1 MNVVYLSPHFPPN
14 YYLFCVGLR
23 RLDANVLGIAEDPY
37 ESLRPEVQAALTEY
51 YRVSNMEDYDQV
63 LRAAGYFT
71 HRYGKIERVES
82 NNEHWLELEGF
93 LRENFNVFGK
103 KIAETAEIKR
113 KSRMKRKFEEAG
125 VEVAPG
131 RLVLS
136 LGEARE
142 FVREVGYP
150 AIAKPD
156 KGVGAASTFR
166 INDDQELESFF
177 RQKPDLEYFMEPF
190 VVGRIVTFDGLADHS
205 GNLVFHTSLQYSRN
219 VMEIVRDDDHMYYY
233 TLRDV
238 PADLVRAGSAS
249 VRAFDIR
256 EKFFHFE
263 FFRTPDGRLLGLE
276 VNVRPPGW
284 PTTDLF
290 NYANDFDIYQEWANV
305 AVRNRF
311 SAHSSRKYHAIYI
324 GRKHSIRYAHRHE
337 EIVERFGHYL
347 VHVTEMPHAFRRAM
361 GDYAY
366 IARSPNLDELKE
378 VAAFVHEKA
387 A

>member
-23 RLDANVLGIAEDPY
+23 RLDANVLGIAEDSY
-37 ESLRPEVQAALTEY
+37 EGLRPEVQAALTEY

-71 HRYGKIERVES
+71 HRYGKIDRVES

-190 VVGRIVTFDGLADHS
+190 VVGRIVTFDGLADHH

-238 PADLVRAGSAS
+238 PADLVRAGTAS

-366 IARSPNLDELKE
+366 IARSPSLDELKE
-378 VAAFVHEKA
+378 VATFVHEKA